1 LRGPVDGNI
10 LARSGELKAG
20 RYAVGVEYETRGD
33 TTMSLWGKIAEQFG
47 KPSGFLGS
55 IAGFIMVKRSSNIER
70 NEWGISLLNI
80 QPSDHVLE
88 IGFGPGV
95 AIQKLCELVTDG
107 IIYGIDHSELM
118 VKKASDR
125 NMKAILS
132 GKVKLMLASVSEL
145 PSVDHPIDK
154 VIDINSFQF
163 WDDPVNSLQ
172 EIKGMM
178 KPHGIIAI
186 VHQPR
191 KPGATDQDSTDAGD
205 QFSKYL
211 ENAQYNNIRIEKKLM
226 KPVSTVCVLGTNS

>member
-1 LRGPVDGNI
+1 MRF
-10 LARSGELKAG
+10 RE
-20 RYAVGVEYETRGD
+20 
-33 TTMSLWGKIAEQFG
+33 KIVKQFG
-47 KPSGFLGS
+47 KPAGFLGR
-55 IAGFIMVKRSSNIER
+55 IAGFIMAKRSSNIER
-70 NEWGISLLNI
+70 SEWGISLLDI

-95 AIQKLCELVTDG
+95 AIQKMCDLATEG

-125 NMKAILS
+125 NKNAILS
-132 GKVKLMLASVSEL
+132 GKVKLILAAVSNL
-145 PSVDHPIDK
+145 PSFDHPIDK
-154 VIDINSFQF
+154 VLDINTFQF
-163 WDDPVNSLQ
+163 WNDPVNSLQ
-172 EIKGMM
+172 ELKRMM

-191 KPGATDQDSTDAGD
+191 KSGATDQDSNDAGD

-211 ENAQYNNIRIEKKLM
+211 EKAQFKNIRIEKKLM

>member
-1 LRGPVDGNI
+1 
-10 LARSGELKAG
+10 
-20 RYAVGVEYETRGD
+20 
-33 TTMSLWGKIAEQFG
+33 MSLWEKIAEQFG

-55 IAGFIMVKRSSNIER
+55 IAGFIMAKRSSNIER
-70 NEWGISLLNI
+70 NEWSISLLNI

-95 AIQKLCELVTDG
+95 AIQKMCDLVIDG

-118 VKKASDR
+118 VTKASDR
-125 NMKAILS
+125 NKNAILS
-132 GKVKLMLASVSEL
+132 GKVKLILGSVSEL
-145 PSVDHPIDK
+145 PSFDHPIDK
-154 VIDINSFQF
+154 VLDINTFQF
-163 WDDPVNSLQ
+163 WNDPVNSLQ
-172 EIKGMM
+172 EIKRMM
-178 KPHGIIAI
+178 RPHGIIAI

-211 ENAQYNNIRIEKKLM
+211 EKAQFKNIRIEKKLM